1 VPSQQP
7 NRGADFGRCP
17 FPAGLRP
24 PARLRRPSSGKA
36 SFPARR
42 PAQRARVGD
51 AGWNGQLEGA
61 GTRALPPTLL
71 RSADGS
77 GPSPLSDFTARHL
90 DVQKYDSVPNRSSF
104 ADRAHSRRNAA
115 FQAIMDRPKVHARA
129 GLRRSSIAGSYSI
142 TWSLDHRATA
152 RTRHKTLDT
161 KHRPPPGGHLQL
173 WLEAKPVRG
182 HYNKHLQED
191 AAGTGGLCR
200 DVAVDKSYR
209 ETRYGPALYTASA
222 VRASAGRASV
232 VLRVGSLCRDVAV
245 HRSYTETK

>member
-1 VPSQQP
+1 VDDGSGRAFEGRLASYSPTPGIPYSRYAQSLRGHLRSNLSVRATEMRNDGLSQ
-7 NRGADFGRCP
+7 RKMLGDRVALHRCP
-17 FPAGLRP
+17 FPAGLW
-24 PARLRRPSSGKA
+24 PAAHLRLTPAGKA
-36 SFPARR
+36 SFPRHS
-42 PAQRARVGD
+42 PAQRARVAD
-51 AGWNGQLEGA
+51 AGRNGQLEGA

-152 RTRHKTLDT
+152 RTRH
-161 KHRPPPGGHLQL
+161 
-173 WLEAKPVRG
+173 
-182 HYNKHLQED
+182 
-191 AAGTGGLCR
+191 
-200 DVAVDKSYR
+200 
-209 ETRYGPALYTASA
+209 
-222 VRASAGRASV
+222 
-232 VLRVGSLCRDVAV
+232 
-245 HRSYTETK
+245 